1 MICLILVHEHSE
13 KRKAEQIKQRL
24 KAYRN
29 KLISDVEP
37 SALASVLSKT
47 IPKCDFDSV
56 DHAGSCSRRVERL
69 LSLVEKGEP
78 GLVNEF
84 VTVLHNFGYHEIVE
98 LLNPHDVHQTASMY
112 ILAIY
117 SVFVCFFHLNLH
129 FHSI

>member
-1 MICLILVHEHSE
+1 ME
-13 KRKAEQIKQRL
+13 KSKAEQIKHRL

-47 IPKCDFDSV
+47 FPKSDFDSV
-56 DHAGSCSRRVERL
+56 DHAGSCSKRVERL

-84 VTVLHNFGYHEIVE
+84 VTVLNNFGYHEIVE
-98 LLNPHDVHQTASMY
+98 LLNSHDVHHTASMY

-117 SVFVCFFHLNLH
+117 SSFGFFYSFKSNKYYIL
-129 FHSI
+129 F

>member
-1 MICLILVHEHSE
+1 MHKNSE
-13 KRKAEQIKQRL
+13 KSKAEQIKHRL

-47 IPKCDFDSV
+47 FPKSDFDSV

-84 VTVLHNFGYHEIVE
+84 VTVLNNFGYHEIVE
-98 LLNPHDVHQTASMY
+98 LLNPHDVQNTLSMY
-112 ILAIY
+112 ILVI
-117 SVFVCFFHLNLH
+117 
-129 FHSI
+129 